1 MMATALIF
9 AGGIGERMNS
19 RIKPKQFLEIHG
31 KPILIYTIEWFEDHP
46 EVDNICVVCV
56 EDWMGELRRQLDK
69 NRIQKVK
76 WIVPGGSTGHE
87 SIYNGLKAI
96 KEDCDDDTIV
106 LIHDGVRPLISAELI
121 SDNILTTRNFGNA
134 VTASKETESLA
145 RVKEGKTAEEILDKR
160 QMYIIRAPQTFY
172 LKDIWNVHKRAKA
185 EGFKAIDSA
194 DLMQHYSYP
203 LHIVE
208 GFSYNIK
215 ITSPSDYYIFRAIYD
230 AKENLQIFGI

>member
-1 MMATALIF
+1 MVTALIF
-9 AGGIGERMNS
+9 AGGVGERMNS
-19 RIKPKQFLEIHG
+19 RMKPKQFLEIHG
-31 KPILIYTIEWFEDHP
+31 KPILIYTIEWFEAHP
-46 EVDNICVVCV
+46 QVDNICVVCLSGWI
-56 EDWMGELRRQLDK
+56 EELKRQLDK

-76 WIVPGGSTGHE
+76 WIIPGGETGHD
-87 SIYNGLKAI
+87 SIYYGLKSI
-96 KEDCDDDTIV
+96 GEECEKDTIV
-106 LIHDGVRPLISAELI
+106 LIHDGVRPLISEELI
-121 SDNILTTRNFGNA
+121 TDSILAARQYGNA

-145 RVKEGKTAEEILDKR
+145 TVTDGQTVGKIIDKK

-172 LKDIWNVHKRAKA
+172 YHDIWEAHLKA
-185 EGFKAIDSA
+185 REEGFKAVDSA
-194 DLMQHYSYP
+194 DLMNHFGYK